1 MISVKNSKFLS
12 NLLFLEKG
20 LDMNFYGF
28 VYKKGFLNYNVIL

>member
-12 NLLFLEKG
+12 NLLFFEKG

-28 VYKKGFLNYNVIL
+28 VYKKRLSKL